1 MKWFRNLPIAGKFF
15 LAFFAAIAALAAVTY
30 QSWDSL
36 DEATRGLDS
45 LYHDRVVPLQDLSG
59 IVYHSMHIRQNVLM
73 AVNSEDVSVAAG
85 GVEEIRRSD
94 AEIDR
99 LWKKYT
105 GASLTDEEKEL
116 VTQFER
122 AWRDYTGDRDSVVI
136 PAIERGDFQDAK
148 RLASTAVGNKFDD
161 ARDVLFDLIKLQGDA
176 SKDTYD
182 ATAEMARGDSRR
194 ALIAAILCALLA
206 TALGYFTSRTVAMQ
220 TSAILQVV
228 TKVAQ
233 GDLRENVAAD
243 STDEIGRLAAQV
255 NKMIDDLRGI
265 TGRMRDATSRI
276 GAASQELS
284 ATAEQSAQGSGRQKV
299 QTEQVA
305 TAIEEMSATVLEVSE
320 NSNRAADAARA
331 ASSTA
336 EAGGGVVGEVVDA
349 MQAIA
354 GTVNQSASTV
364 RALGASSNQIG
375 EIVDVINDIAD
386 QTNLLALNA
395 AIEAARAGEQG
406 RGFAVVADEVRKLA
420 ERTTKATKEIA
431 GMIRK
436 IQTDTVEAVR
446 SMEEGTTQV
455 TDGVEKV
462 NKAGQALGEIVKMA
476 DQVGQMITQ
485 IATAATQ
492 QSAAA
497 EQVSA
502 SVESI
507 AGIARETS
515 AGAEQTAR
523 AGEDLARLAH
533 ELESIVGHFKLA
545 A

>member
-15 LAFFAAIAALAAVTY
+15 LAFIAAIAALAVVTY

-36 DEATRGLDS
+36 DEAISGLDS
-45 LYHDRVVPLQDLSG
+45 LYTARVVPLQDLSG
-59 IVYHSMHIRQNVLM
+59 IVYHAMNIRLDILA
-73 AVNSEDVSVAAG
+73 AVNTTEVAVANRKVG
-85 GVEEIRRSD
+85 DIRTSD

-99 LWKKYT
+99 LWKRYT
-105 GASLTDEEKEL
+105 ATPLTDREKDQ
-116 VTQFER
+116 VAAFE
-122 AWRDYTGDRDSVVI
+122 AKWRDYTGGRDQLVI
-136 PAIERGDFQDAK
+136 PAIEAGEFQAAK
-148 RLASTAVGNKFDD
+148 QAATNVVGPKFDAAGD
-161 ARDVLFDLIKLQGDA
+161 ILFNLIKLQGDV
-176 SKDTYD
+176 SKETYD
-182 ATAEMARGDSRR
+182 ATAEMARGDKRR
-194 ALIAAILCALLA
+194 TLIAAIICALLA
-206 TALGYFTSRTVAMQ
+206 SGLGYFISRTVAKQ
-220 TSAILQVV
+220 ADAILQVV
-228 TKVAQ
+228 TKIAQ
-233 GDLRENVAAD
+233 GDLRESVPAD
-243 STDEIGRLAAQV
+243 STDEIGRLAGQV

-265 TGRMRDATSRI
+265 TGQMKDATSRI

-284 ATAEQSAQGSGRQKV
+284 ATAEQAAQGSGRQKD

-320 NSNRAADAARA
+320 NSNRAADAART
-331 ASSTA
+331 ASATA

-349 MQAIA
+349 MQEIA
-354 GTVNQSASTV
+354 HTVNQSASTV
-364 RALGASSNQIG
+364 KALGASSNQIG
-375 EIVDVINDIAD
+375 EIVGVINDIAD

-446 SMEEGTTQV
+446 SMEEGTIQV
-455 TDGVEKV
+455 TTGVEKV

-515 AGAEQTAR
+515 AGAEQTAH